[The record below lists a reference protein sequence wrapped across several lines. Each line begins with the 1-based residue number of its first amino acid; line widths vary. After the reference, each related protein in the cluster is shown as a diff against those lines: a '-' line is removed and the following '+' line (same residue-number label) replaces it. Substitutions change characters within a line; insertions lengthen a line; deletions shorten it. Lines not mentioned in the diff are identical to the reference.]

1 MFFPE
6 AMTEVELIV
15 PSKDLL
21 AVTKVLGNR
30 GVFHQIDSTYLGLEN
45 LGPNTWQEKAA
56 SYSTLE
62 RRIQVIMQNLNLE
75 EKYLE
80 SSKID
85 SPSDLEP
92 MQSAVDRI
100 EAEVKQTSDQLAAE
114 KKTLEQLESQLHQM
128 EPIADANVN
137 ISALRKSNY
146 LHSVLGIIP
155 AENISRLETSLSR
168 VPHAFFTLRE
178 DPKRPVVWL
187 LGPRSNS
194 DVIDRAVKSAYLSP
208 LTLPEE
214 FEGTPAQINESIRK
228 AIETSKQKISEL
240 NGILAKL
247 ADTHK
252 KELLQLLWDVHVSR
266 LIADAIA
273 RFGQLRHT
281 YVVVGWVPSVDLEGL
296 TQRLKQASKEIL
308 IEANPAQRAG
318 EHSNVPVALR
328 NPGILGPFELLVNT
342 YARPRYEEVDPTAL
356 IAVTFPLLYGAM
368 FGDVGHGLVLAAIG
382 WFLSKRSSLGGLL
395 VACGLSGT
403 IFGFLYGSIFG
414 FEEVLPHHPF
424 FGQFFWMSPIHNVLG
439 ILQVAI
445 GAGIVL
451 LITAHAVNLYNAARS
466 GDWGRFFFDSNG
478 LAGLVLYLSFLV
490 ILGNVAASLF
500 TGDSFLPPVL
510 LAIGRIDIV
519 VTIAKILFVVGL
531 FLATIFSHPLQHWM
545 ETGHFEVEG
554 GWGMFAIQSAAEV
567 LEKFISMLSNTLSY
581 VRVGAFAIVHA
592 GFTGAVFVIAR
603 LVGGGEESGFGY
615 WTVVVLGNL
624 FVIGLEGFIV
634 TIQTMRLHYYEFF
647 SKFFRGGGSPYEPLA
662 LANAPEK

>member
-1 MFFPE
+1 M
-6 AMTEVELIV
+6 
-15 PSKDLL
+15 
-21 AVTKVLGNR
+21 TKVLGNR

-80 SSKID
+80 SSKVD
-85 SPSDLEP
+85 SLSDLEP

-114 KKTLEQLESQLHQM
+114 KKNLEQLESQLHQL

-137 ISALRKSNY
+137 VGALQKSNY

-155 AENISRLETSLSR
+155 AENVGRLETSLSR

-178 DPKRPVVWL
+178 DPKRPVVWI

-194 DVIDRAVKSAYLSP
+194 DVIDRAVKSAYLNP

-214 FEGTPAQINESIRK
+214 FEGTPAQITESIRR

-240 NGILAKL
+240 NSVLARL

-266 LIADAIA
+266 MIADAIA

-281 YVVVGWVPSVDLEGL
+281 YVVVGWVPSSDLDGL

-308 IEANPAQRAG
+308 IEARPIEPAGQ
-318 EHSNVPVALR
+318 HPNVPVALR
-328 NPGILGPFELLVNT
+328 NPGFLSPFELLVNT
-342 YARPRYEEVDPTAL
+342 YARPRYEEIDPTIL

-368 FGDVGHGLVLAAIG
+368 FGDVGHGLVLAAVG
-382 WFLSKRSSLGGLL
+382 WFLSRRSSLGGLL
-395 VACGLSGT
+395 VACGLSGM
-403 IFGFLYGSIFG
+403 IFGVLYGSIFG
-414 FEEVLPHHPF
+414 FEEILPESPI
-424 FGQFFWMSPIHNVLG
+424 FGRFVVIQPIHN
-439 ILQVAI
+439 ILTILIVAV
-445 GAGIVL
+445 GMGLVL
-451 LITAHAVNLYNAARS
+451 LTLGYLLNLYNAARAR
-466 GDWGRFFFDSNG
+466 DWGRFFFDSNG
-478 LAGLVLYLSFLV
+478 LAGLIFHWSFLGLFASALVPGFPIPTIVFV
-490 ILGNVAASLF
+490 ILAVVS
-500 TGDSFLPPVL
+500 VL
-510 LAIGRIDIV
+510 LCV
-519 VTIAKILFVVGL
+519 V
-531 FLATIFSHPLQHWM
+531 FSEPLKHWM
-545 ETGHFEVEG
+545 EGHYPLIEG
-554 GWGMFAIQSAAEV
+554 GIGIFIVQAAAEL
-567 LEKFISMLSNTLSY
+567 LEKVISVFSNTLSY

-592 GFTGAVFVIAR
+592 GFSNAVFVMAR
-603 LVGGGEESGFGY
+603 LLSGGHEAGFVY
-615 WTVVVLGNL
+615 WAVVVLGNIG
-624 FVIGLEGFIV
+624 VILLEGFIV

-662 LANAPEK
+662 LANAQEK

>member
-75 EKYLE
+75 EKY
-80 SSKID
+80 SGPSNVD
-85 SPSDLEP
+85 SIADLEP
-92 MQSAVDRI
+92 LQSAVDRI

-114 KKTLEQLESQLHQM
+114 KKNLEQLESQLHQL

-137 ISALRKSNY
+137 VGALQKSNY

-155 AENISRLETSLSR
+155 AENVGRLETSLSR

-178 DPKRPVVWL
+178 DPKRPVVWI

-194 DVIDRAVKSAYLSP
+194 DVIDRAVKSAYLNP

-214 FEGTPAQINESIRK
+214 FEGTPTQISESIRK
-228 AIETSKQKISEL
+228 AIETSKQKIAEL
-240 NGILAKL
+240 NAALAKL
-247 ADTHK
+247 AETHK
-252 KELLQLLWDVHVSR
+252 QELYRLLWDVHVSR
-266 LIADAIA
+266 MIADAIA

-281 YVVVGWVPSVDLEGL
+281 YVVVGWVPSADLDGL

-308 IEANPAQRAG
+308 IEARPIEPAGQHA
-318 EHSNVPVALR
+318 NVPVALR
-328 NPGILGPFELLVNT
+328 NPGFLSPFELLVNT
-342 YARPRYEEVDPTAL
+342 YARPRYEEIDPTIL

-368 FGDVGHGLVLAAIG
+368 FGDVGHGLVLAAVG
-382 WFLSKRSSLGGLL
+382 WFLSRRSSLGGLL
-395 VACGLSGT
+395 VACGLSGM

-414 FEEVLPHHPF
+414 FEEILPESPI
-424 FGQFFWMSPIHNVLG
+424 FGRFVVIQPIHN
-439 ILQVAI
+439 ILTILIVAV
-445 GAGIVL
+445 GTGLVL
-451 LITAHAVNLYNAARS
+451 LTLGYLLNLYNAARAR
-466 GDWGRFFFDSNG
+466 DWGRFFFDSNG
-478 LAGLVLYLSFLV
+478 LAGLIFHWSFLGLFASALVPGFPIPTIVFV
-490 ILGNVAASLF
+490 ILAVVS
-500 TGDSFLPPVL
+500 VL
-510 LAIGRIDIV
+510 LCV
-519 VTIAKILFVVGL
+519 V
-531 FLATIFSHPLQHWM
+531 FSEPLKHWM
-545 ETGHFEVEG
+545 EGHYPLIEG
-554 GWGMFAIQSAAEV
+554 GVGIFIVQAAAEL
-567 LEKFISMLSNTLSY
+567 LEKVISVFSNTLSY

-592 GFTGAVFVIAR
+592 GFSNAVFVMAR
-603 LVGGGEESGFGY
+603 LLSGGHEAGPVY
-615 WTVVVLGNL
+615 WAVVVLGNL
-624 FVIGLEGFIV
+624 GVILLEGFIV

-647 SKFFRGGGSPYEPLA
+647 SKFFRGGGSPYEPLTLTPA
-662 LANAPEK
+662 KEK

>member
-137 ISALRKSNY
+137 IGALRKSNY

-266 LIADAIA
+266 RISDAIA

-281 YVVVGWVPSVDLEGL
+281 YVVVGWVPSAQLESL
-296 TQRLKQASKEIL
+296 TQRLKQASPEVL
-308 IEANPAQRAG
+308 IEANPMEPSAHQ
-318 EHSNVPVALR
+318 SNVPVAVSYTHLT
-328 NPGILGPFELLVNT
+328 L
-342 YARPRYEEVDPTAL
+342 PT
-356 IAVTFPLLYGAM
+356 IYSV
-368 FGDVGHGLVLAAIG
+368 
-382 WFLSKRSSLGGLL
+382 
-395 VACGLSGT
+395 
-403 IFGFLYGSIFG
+403 
-414 FEEVLPHHPF
+414 
-424 FGQFFWMSPIHNVLG
+424 
-439 ILQVAI
+439 
-445 GAGIVL
+445 
-451 LITAHAVNLYNAARS
+451 
-466 GDWGRFFFDSNG
+466 
-478 LAGLVLYLSFLV
+478 
-490 ILGNVAASLF
+490 
-500 TGDSFLPPVL
+500 
-510 LAIGRIDIV
+510 
-519 VTIAKILFVVGL
+519 
-531 FLATIFSHPLQHWM
+531 
-545 ETGHFEVEG
+545 
-554 GWGMFAIQSAAEV
+554 
-567 LEKFISMLSNTLSY
+567 
-581 VRVGAFAIVHA
+581 
-592 GFTGAVFVIAR
+592 
-603 LVGGGEESGFGY
+603 
-615 WTVVVLGNL
+615 
-624 FVIGLEGFIV
+624 
-634 TIQTMRLHYYEFF
+634 
-647 SKFFRGGGSPYEPLA
+647 
-662 LANAPEK
+662 

>member
-80 SSKID
+80 SSKVD
-85 SPSDLEP
+85 SLSDLEP

-114 KKTLEQLESQLHQM
+114 KKNLEQLESQLHQL

-137 ISALRKSNY
+137 VGALQKSNY

-155 AENISRLETSLSR
+155 AENVGRLETSLSR

-178 DPKRPVVWL
+178 DPKRPVVWI

-194 DVIDRAVKSAYLSP
+194 DVIDRAVKSAYLNP

-214 FEGTPAQINESIRK
+214 FEGTPAQITESIRR

-240 NGILAKL
+240 NSVLARL

-266 LIADAIA
+266 MIADAIA

-281 YVVVGWVPSVDLEGL
+281 YVVVGWVPSADLDGL
-296 TQRLKQASKEIL
+296 THRLKQASKEIL
-308 IEANPAQRAG
+308 IEARPIEPAGQ
-318 EHSNVPVALR
+318 HPNVPVALR
-328 NPGILGPFELLVNT
+328 NPGFLSPFELLVNT
-342 YARPRYEEVDPTAL
+342 YARPRYEEIDPTIL

-368 FGDVGHGLVLAAIG
+368 FGDVGHGLVLAAVG
-382 WFLSKRSSLGGLL
+382 WFLSRRSSLGGLL
-395 VACGLSGT
+395 VACGLSGM

-414 FEEVLPHHPF
+414 FEEILPESPI
-424 FGQFFWMSPIHNVLG
+424 FGRFVVIQPIHN
-439 ILQVAI
+439 ILTILIVAV
-445 GAGIVL
+445 GMGLVL
-451 LITAHAVNLYNAARS
+451 LTLGYLLNLYNAARAR
-466 GDWGRFFFDSNG
+466 DWGRFFFDSNG
-478 LAGLVLYLSFLV
+478 LAGLIFHWSFLGLFASALVPGFPIPTIVFV
-490 ILGNVAASLF
+490 ILAVVS
-500 TGDSFLPPVL
+500 VL
-510 LAIGRIDIV
+510 LCV
-519 VTIAKILFVVGL
+519 V
-531 FLATIFSHPLQHWM
+531 FSEPLKHWM
-545 ETGHFEVEG
+545 EGHYPLIEG
-554 GWGMFAIQSAAEV
+554 GIGIFIVQAAAEL
-567 LEKFISMLSNTLSY
+567 LEKVISVFSNTLSY

-592 GFTGAVFVIAR
+592 GFSNAVFVMAR
-603 LVGGGEESGFGY
+603 LLSGGHEAGFVY
-615 WTVVVLGNL
+615 WAVVVLGNIG
-624 FVIGLEGFIV
+624 VILLEGFIV

-662 LANAPEK
+662 LANAQEK